1 MNVYSSSLE
10 RITMPNSSQPLYR
23 MKADF
28 FKTLG
33 HPVRIRVLELLSEHE
48 RTVSDMLGEVGIEPS
63 NLSQQLSVL
72 RRAGLVT
79 ARRDGLFVTY
89 ALASPRVSELLAVAR
104 EILLGVVVSQAET
117 LGEIDENP
125 IKERL

>member
-1 MNVYSSSLE
+1 
-10 RITMPNSSQPLYR
+10 MPNSSQPLYR

-104 EILLGVVVSQAET
+104 EILLGVVTSQAET
-117 LGEIDENP
+117 LGEIDEKP